1 MCLERCREMKHWA
14 ESELQHEMVPALHLP
29 LLLPAPS
36 VPELTVV
43 VRPECLSLVKH
54 KFALL
59 LNYSAYIKNIHFT
72 VLNLLADMGFALRS
86 NEKNLKNIQEKM
98 TFKYPFISDHSAP
111 REVGMAVPWSSPE
124 YHLPGI

>member
-43 VRPECLSLVKH
+43 
-54 KFALL
+54 
-59 LNYSAYIKNIHFT
+59 
-72 VLNLLADMGFALRS
+72 
-86 NEKNLKNIQEKM
+86 
-98 TFKYPFISDHSAP
+98 DHSAP

-124 YHLPGI
+124 YHLPAFSIPIPQLNLLGRARTCTCAP